1 MRNWWERFN
10 KRYIGLAGV
19 ILGGLLVIA
28 LLVWLVPHNSNAVR
42 ETGQKGKSNVKYVL
56 VNNDNGATFKAGL
69 TTWGRTL

>member
-42 ETGQKGKSNVKYVL
+42 ETGQKQRQVRPGQQRQRGDL
-56 VNNDNGATFKAGL
+56 
-69 TTWGRTL
+69 